1 MAAAKKTGTDKARK
15 PADKSR
21 KIPKKRQSPAQQEP
35 VREPLLTEARR
46 RIIRITL
53 GVLCSILTLYT
64 VVALLSY
71 IFTWTSDQSL
81 VFNRNMFSLDAS
93 AENAGGKVG
102 FLWARLLISKWFG
115 LGAFAIPVFL
125 GTLAVYCLRIK
136 KVNLVRMFLL
146 CASGAVLFSMLLSYL
161 FSFTSL
167 DAMLGGGAGGSYGYY
182 ANRWLCDKIGKA
194 GTAGVLLA
202 VLFLYACLLTPK
214 AAFWLD
220 DLIYGLSHRAP
231 KAAEDESGLEGLE
244 EEENEDGH
252 PDLFRGE
259 SGESDPYGYEDTPG
273 LVVEGAEEADTDPT
287 DDWLAFTGTE
297 TETGSG
303 HTVTGTSHLVSDPGT
318 DDGPADAADD
328 GYDEDP
334 ADDVVL
340 TVEKGEND
348 IIAAL
353 SDTEWRERYDPRL
366 DLPDFRLPS
375 MSLLND
381 YRDKWYEVSREELE
395 NNKQRIVNALSNYK
409 IRVKG
414 ITAKMGPTV
423 TLYKIQLADG
433 IKVSQVRNLEED
445 IAISLG
451 AKGVRVVTLLDSVGI
466 EVANVNPSVVAL
478 KSVLGC
484 QQFQEAARKM
494 ELPMAMGITVTNEPF
509 FLDLAKMPHLLV
521 AGATGQGKSVGL
533 NVMIT
538 SLLYTKHP
546 AEMKFVLVDPKKVEL
561 SLYDKLDKHYLA
573 MLPDGDEAIIT
584 DTKKVANTLNSLCIE
599 MDARYDLLKQANVR
613 QLKEYNAKF
622 LNRRLNPLKGHK
634 FLPYIVVIIDEF
646 GDLLMT
652 AGREIETPIA
662 RLAQKARAVG
672 IHLIIATQRPTV
684 NIITGSIKANFNSR
698 VAFKVNTGTDSK
710 VIIDAPGA
718 NRLIGRGDMLVVS
731 PGHDEPVRVQCALV
745 DTAEIDQIVDSISR
759 QRGYS
764 GPFELPEYVD
774 PNDEDG
780 GGIGEVDLHKRDQ
793 LFEECARMVVQYQQG
808 STSMLQRKLG
818 VGYARAGRI
827 MDQLEAAG
835 IVGPQEG
842 SKARSVQ
849 ITDLDSLDRILESLN
864 HI

>member
-1 MAAAKKTGTDKARK
+1 MAPAKKTDKNAKSEKGKAPARK
-15 PADKSR
+15 RPA
-21 KIPKKRQSPAQQEP
+21 P
-35 VREPLLTEARR
+35 VRQKPVWEPLLTDSRR
-46 RIIRITL
+46 RIIRIVL
-53 GVLCSILTLYT
+53 GVLCGILTLYT
-64 VVALLSY
+64 LAALISY
-71 IFTWTSDQSL
+71 VFTWTSDQSL
-81 VFNRNMFSLDAS
+81 AFDPQMFSLDAT
-93 AENAGGKVG
+93 AENAGGKIG
-102 FLWARLLISKWFG
+102 YLWANLLISKWFG

-125 GTLAVYCLRIK
+125 GYLTVYCFRIK
-136 KVNLVRMFLL
+136 KVNLLRVFLL
-146 CASGAVLFSMLLSYL
+146 CAFGAIIFSVLLAYI

-167 DAMLGGGAGGSYGYY
+167 DSMLGGGAGGSYGHY
-182 ANRWLCDKIGKA
+182 ANRWLCDKLGKA

-214 AAFWLD
+214 VAFWLD
-220 DLIYGLSHRAP
+220 DLIYGVSHREP
-231 KAAEDESGLEGLE
+231 KPVLAVDDLEGEEGEDEE
-244 EEENEDGH
+244 EV
-252 PDLFRGE
+252 
-259 SGESDPYGYEDTPG
+259 PG
-273 LVVEGAEEADTDPT
+273 LVVEGAQGSQLADTDPT
-287 DDWLAFTGTE
+287 DDWLEFTGTD
-297 TETGSG
+297 TGVGPEAG
-303 HTVTGTSHLVSDPGT
+303 HTTHTGDEVVGEEDPEVIPDESGET
-318 DDGPADAADD
+318 DDPSQ
-328 GYDEDP
+328 
-334 ADDVVL
+334 DVKL
-340 TVEKGEND
+340 TIEGKSEKD
-348 IIAAL
+348 IIAGL
-353 SDTEWRERYDPRL
+353 SDEEWRERYDPRL
-366 DLPDFRLPS
+366 DLPKFKLPP

-381 YRDKWYEVSREELE
+381 YKDMWYEVSRQELE
-395 NNKQRIVNALSNYK
+395 NNKQRIVNALNSYK

-423 TLYKIQLADG
+423 TLYKIQLDDG
-433 IKVSQVRNLEED
+433 IKVAQVRNLEED

-466 EVANVNPSVVAL
+466 EVANVKPSVVAL

-484 QQFQEAARKM
+484 QQFQEASQKM
-494 ELPMAMGITVTNEPF
+494 ELPMAIGITVTNEPF

-538 SLLYTKHP
+538 SLLYSRHP
-546 AEMKFVLVDPKKVEL
+546 AEMKLVLVDPKKVEF
-561 SLYDKLDKHYLA
+561 SLYEKLDKHYLA

-599 MDARYDLLKQANVR
+599 MDARYDLLKKADVR

-622 LNRRLNPLKGHK
+622 LSRQLNPNNGHK

-652 AGREIETPIA
+652 AGREIENPIA

-718 NRLIGRGDMLVVS
+718 NRLIGRGDMLVVY
-731 PGHDEPVRVQCALV
+731 PGHDLTRVQCALV
-745 DTAEIDQIVDSISR
+745 DTPEIIDIVKYISQ
-759 QRGYS
+759 QRGYA

-774 PNDEDG
+774 PNEEDAG
-780 GGIGEVDLHKRDQ
+780 GMGDVDLHKRDQ

-808 STSMLQRKLG
+808 STSMLQRKLN

-842 SKARSVQ
+842 SKARAVLV
-849 ITDLDSLDRILESLN
+849 TDLDSLDRILESLN

>member
-1 MAAAKKTGTDKARK
+1 MAAAKKTEKGKTKLKSKAGAKAAKR
-15 PADKSR
+15 PAQR
-21 KIPKKRQSPAQQEP
+21 NSPAP
-35 VREPLLTEARR
+35 AREPLLSESRR
-46 RIIRITL
+46 RVIRIVL
-53 GVLCSILTLYT
+53 GVLCGILTLYT
-64 VVALLSY
+64 LAALVSY
-71 IFTWTSDQSL
+71 VFTWTSDQSL
-81 VFNRNMFSLDAS
+81 SSDPEMFSMSSS
-93 AENAGGKVG
+93 AENMGGKIG
-102 FLWARLLISKWFG
+102 YLWAELLISKWFG

-125 GTLAVYCLRIK
+125 AYLTVYCFRIK
-136 KVNLVRMFLL
+136 KVNLLRVFLL
-146 CASGAVLFSMLLSYL
+146 CAFGAVILSVLLAWI
-161 FSFTSL
+161 FSFSPL
-167 DAMLGGGAGGSYGYY
+167 DHLLGFGAGGSYGHY
-182 ANRWLCDKIGKA
+182 ANRWLCDKLGKA
-194 GTAGVLLA
+194 GTAGILLV
-202 VLFLYACLLTPK
+202 VLFLYVCLLTPK
-214 AAFWLD
+214 VAFWLD
-220 DLIYGLSHRAP
+220 DLIYGISHRENVTEEGEDD
-231 KAAEDESGLEGLE
+231 EDEEEG
-244 EEENEDGH
+244 EDGEEVQ
-252 PDLFRGE
+252 GAV
-259 SGESDPYGYEDTPG
+259 PG

-287 DDWLAFTGTE
+287 DDWLDFTDSEDTRTQTTTHTGTHE
-297 TETGSG
+297 G
-303 HTVTGTSHLVSDPGT
+303 PGT
-318 DDGPADAADD
+318 TEQGGEAAGNEGDA
-328 GYDEDP
+328 G
-334 ADDVVL
+334 ADDVPL
-340 TVEKGEND
+340 IIEEKGEKD
-348 IIAAL
+348 IIAGL
-353 SDTEWRERYDPRL
+353 TDKEWRERYDPRL
-366 DLPDFRLPS
+366 DLPNYKLPP

-381 YRDKWYEVSREELE
+381 YRDMWYEVSREELE
-395 NNKQRIVNALSNYK
+395 NNKQRIVNALNSYK

-423 TLYKIQLADG
+423 TLYKIQLDDG
-433 IKVSQVRNLEED
+433 IKVAQVRNLEED

-466 EVANVNPSVVAL
+466 EVANVKPSVVAL

-484 QQFQEAARKM
+484 QQYQEAAKKM
-494 ELPMAMGITVTNEPF
+494 ELPMAIGITVTNEPF

-538 SLLYTKHP
+538 SLLYSKHP
-546 AEMKFVLVDPKKVEL
+546 AEMKLVMVDPKKVEF
-561 SLYDKLDKHYLA
+561 SLYEKLDKHYLA
-573 MLPDGDEAIIT
+573 MLPDAEEAIIT

-599 MDARYDLLKQANVR
+599 MDDRYELLKKADVR

-622 LNRRLNPLKGHK
+622 LNRQLNPLKGHK

-652 AGREIETPIA
+652 AGREIENPIA

-718 NRLIGRGDMLVVS
+718 NRLIGRGDMLVVY
-731 PGHDEPVRVQCALV
+731 PGHDLTRVQCALV
-745 DTAEIDQIVDSISR
+745 DTPEILNIVKFIGD
-759 QRGYS
+759 QRGYD

-774 PNDEDG
+774 PNEEDAG
-780 GGIGEVDLHKRDQ
+780 MGDVDLHRRDQ
-793 LFEECARMVVQYQQG
+793 LFEECAKMVVQYQQG

-842 SKARSVQ
+842 SKARSVLV
-849 ITDLDSLDRILESLN
+849 TDLDTLDRILESLN

>member
-1 MAAAKKTGTDKARK
+1 MAQAKKSASAKGKGKAKARPAAKAKPKDKA
-15 PADKSR
+15 P
-21 KIPKKRQSPAQQEP
+21 
-35 VREPLLTEARR
+35 REPLLNESTR
-46 RIIRITL
+46 RIVRT
-53 GVLCSILTLYT
+53 VLAVVCGLLTLYT
-64 VVALLSY
+64 LVALLSY
-71 IFTWTSDQSL
+71 VFTWTADQSL
-81 VFNRNMFSLDAS
+81 KFDTELFTTGVTAG
-93 AENAGGKVG
+93 NAGGKIG
-102 FLWARLLISKWFG
+102 FLWADFLVSKLFG
-115 LGAFAIPVFL
+115 LGAFALPVFL
-125 GTLAVYCLRIK
+125 GALTVYCFRIRR
-136 KVNLVRMFLL
+136 VNLLRVFLL
-146 CASGAVLFSMLLSYL
+146 CAFGAVIFSVLLAFI
-161 FSFTSL
+161 FSFTPFDS
-167 DAMLGGGAGGSYGYY
+167 MLGSGAGGSYGHY
-182 ANRWLCDKIGKA
+182 ACRWLCAMLGKA
-194 GTAGVLLA
+194 GTAGVLVA

-214 AAFWLD
+214 VAYWFD
-220 DLIYGLSHRAP
+220 DLIYGLSHREPA
-231 KAAEDESGLEGLE
+231 E
-244 EEENEDGH
+244 EEEE
-252 PDLFRGE
+252 GE
-259 SGESDPYGYEDTPG
+259 EENTEELVPPG

-287 DDWLAFTGTE
+287 DDWLEFT
-297 TETGSG
+297 
-303 HTVTGTSHLVSDPGT
+303 DT
-318 DDGPADAADD
+318 DSEEVPEEKPEEGPQQPEEKPAEKPAD
-328 GYDEDP
+328 E
-334 ADDVVL
+334 VTL
-340 TVEKGEND
+340 IVEKSENE
-348 IIAAL
+348 IIDGL
-353 SDTEWRERYDPRL
+353 SDEQWRERYDPRL
-366 DLPDFRLPS
+366 DLPRYKMPP
-375 MSLLND
+375 MSILKD
-381 YRDKWYEVSREELE
+381 YKDMWYEVSRQELE
-395 NNKQRIVNALSNYK
+395 NNKQRIVNALNSYK

-423 TLYKIQLADG
+423 TLYKIQLDDG
-433 IKVSQVRNLEED
+433 IKVAQVRNLEED

-466 EVANVNPSVVAL
+466 EVANVKPSVVAL

-484 QQFQEAARKM
+484 QQYQEASQKM
-494 ELPMAMGITVTNEPF
+494 ELPMAIGITVTNEPF

-538 SLLYTKHP
+538 SLLYAKHP
-546 AEMKFVLVDPKKVEL
+546 AEMKLVLVDPKKVEF
-561 SLYDKLDKHYLA
+561 SLYEKLDKHYLA

-599 MDARYDLLKQANVR
+599 MDARYDLLKRADVR

-622 LNRRLNPLKGHK
+622 LNRQLSPLNGHK

-652 AGREIETPIA
+652 AGREIENPIA

-718 NRLIGRGDMLVVS
+718 NRLIGRGDMLVVY
-731 PGHDEPVRVQCALV
+731 PGHDLTRVQCALV
-745 DTAEIDQIVDSISR
+745 DTPEIIELVKYISQ

-774 PNDEDG
+774 PNDEEAG
-780 GGIGEVDLHKRDQ
+780 GMGDIDLHKRDQ

-808 STSMLQRKLG
+808 STSMLQRKLN

-835 IVGPQEG
+835 VVGPQEG
-842 SKARSVQ
+842 SKARAVLV
-849 ITDLDSLDRILESLN
+849 TDLDTLDRILDSLN

>member
-1 MAAAKKTGTDKARK
+1 MAATKAKTKVKTKAK
-15 PADKSR
+15 AKEPARGKSR
-21 KIPKKRQSPAQQEP
+21 PKTAPRRQ
-35 VREPLLTEARR
+35 PLLGDDTR
-46 RIIRITL
+46 RIIRIVL
-53 GVLCSILTLYT
+53 GVVCALLTVYT

-71 IFTWTSDQSL
+71 VFTWTSDQSL
-81 VFNRNMFSLDAS
+81 KFNTELFTTGVTAD
-93 AENAGGKVG
+93 NAGGKIG
-102 FLWARLLISKWFG
+102 FLWADFLVAKLFG

-125 GTLAVYCLRIK
+125 AALTIYCFRIRR
-136 KVNLVRMFLL
+136 VNLLRVFLL
-146 CASGAVLFSMLLSYL
+146 CAFGAIIFSVLLAYI
-161 FSFTSL
+161 FSFTSY
-167 DAMLGGGAGGSYGYY
+167 DSMLGSGAGGSYGHY
-182 ANRWLCDKIGKA
+182 ACRWLCSMLGKVGA
-194 GTAGVLLA
+194 GAVLVA

-214 AAFWLD
+214 VAYWFD
-220 DLIYGLSHRAP
+220 DLLYGMSHREP
-231 KAAEDESGLEGLE
+231 VPAAGEEGEEMELELDHDENAGLI
-244 EEENEDGH
+244 
-252 PDLFRGE
+252 
-259 SGESDPYGYEDTPG
+259 
-273 LVVEGAEEADTDPT
+273 VEGAEELDTDPT
-287 DDWLAFTGTE
+287 DDWLEFTDT
-297 TETGSG
+297 
-303 HTVTGTSHLVSDPGT
+303 DPVEEKPEEPEILEEEVEAEVEEEVQPEEPV
-318 DDGPADAADD
+318 DPVNPAD
-328 GYDEDP
+328 E
-334 ADDVVL
+334 VVL
-340 TVEKGEND
+340 KVEKSENE
-348 IIAAL
+348 II
-353 SDTEWRERYDPRL
+353 DGMTDEQWRETYDPRL
-366 DLPDFRLPS
+366 DLPKYKMPP
-375 MSLLND
+375 MSILKD
-381 YRDKWYEVSREELE
+381 YKDMWYEVSRQELE
-395 NNKQRIVNALSNYK
+395 NNKQRIVNALNSYK

-423 TLYKIQLADG
+423 TLYKIQLDDG
-433 IKVSQVRNLEED
+433 IKVSQVRSLEED

-451 AKGVRVVTLLDSVGI
+451 AKGVRVVTLLDAVGI
-466 EVANVNPSVVAL
+466 EVANVKPSVVAL

-484 QQFQEAARKM
+484 QQYQEASQKM

-538 SLLYTKHP
+538 SLLYAKHP
-546 AEMKFVLVDPKKVEL
+546 AEMKLVLVDPKKVEF
-561 SLYDKLDKHYLA
+561 SLYERLEKHYLA

-584 DTKKVANTLNSLCIE
+584 DTKKVIYTLNSLCIE
-599 MDARYDLLKQANVR
+599 MEARYDLLKKADVR

-622 LNRRLNPLKGHK
+622 LNRQLNPLKGHK

-710 VIIDAPGA
+710 VIIDVPGA

-731 PGHDEPVRVQCALV
+731 PGHDEPTRVQCALV
-745 DTAEIDQIVDSISR
+745 DTPEIIALVKYISD
-759 QRGYS
+759 QRGYT

-774 PNDEDG
+774 PNEDEG
-780 GGIGEVDLHKRDQ
+780 GMGDVDLHRRDQ
-793 LFEECARMVVQYQQG
+793 LFDECAKMVVQYQQG
-808 STSMLQRKLG
+808 STSMLQRKLN

-842 SKARSVQ
+842 SKARSVLV
-849 ITDLDSLDRILESLN
+849 TDLDTLDRILDSLN

>member
-1 MAAAKKTGTDKARK
+1 MAQAKKSASAKGKGKAKARPATKAK
-15 PADKSR
+15 PKEKA
-21 KIPKKRQSPAQQEP
+21 P
-35 VREPLLTEARR
+35 REPLLNESTR
-46 RIIRITL
+46 RIVRT
-53 GVLCSILTLYT
+53 VLAVVCGLLTLYT
-64 VVALLSY
+64 LVALLSY
-71 IFTWTSDQSL
+71 VFTWTADQSL
-81 VFNRNMFSLDAS
+81 KFDTELFTTGVTAG
-93 AENAGGKVG
+93 NAGGKIG
-102 FLWARLLISKWFG
+102 FLWADFLVSKLFG
-115 LGAFAIPVFL
+115 LGAFALPVFL
-125 GTLAVYCLRIK
+125 GALTVYCFRIRR
-136 KVNLVRMFLL
+136 VNLLRVFLL
-146 CASGAVLFSMLLSYL
+146 CAFGAVIFSVLLAFI
-161 FSFTSL
+161 FSFTPFDS
-167 DAMLGGGAGGSYGYY
+167 MLGSGAGGSYGHY
-182 ANRWLCDKIGKA
+182 ACRWLCAMLGKA
-194 GTAGVLLA
+194 GTAGVLVA

-214 AAFWLD
+214 VAYWFD
-220 DLIYGLSHRAP
+220 DLIYGLSHREPA
-231 KAAEDESGLEGLE
+231 E
-244 EEENEDGH
+244 EEEE
-252 PDLFRGE
+252 GE
-259 SGESDPYGYEDTPG
+259 EENTEELVPPG

-287 DDWLAFTGTE
+287 DDWLEFTDTDSE
-297 TETGSG
+297 EVPEEKPEEAPQQPEEKPAENPTDE
-303 HTVTGTSHLVSDPGT
+303 VTLI
-318 DDGPADAADD
+318 
-328 GYDEDP
+328 
-334 ADDVVL
+334 
-340 TVEKGEND
+340 VEKSENE
-348 IIAAL
+348 IIDGL
-353 SDTEWRERYDPRL
+353 SDEQWRERYDPRL
-366 DLPDFRLPS
+366 DLPRYKMPP
-375 MSLLND
+375 MSILKD
-381 YRDKWYEVSREELE
+381 YKDMWYEVSRQELE
-395 NNKQRIVNALSNYK
+395 NNKQRIVNALNSYK

-423 TLYKIQLADG
+423 TLYKIQLDDG
-433 IKVSQVRNLEED
+433 IKVAQVRNLEED

-466 EVANVNPSVVAL
+466 EVANVKPSVVAL

-484 QQFQEAARKM
+484 QQYQEASQKM
-494 ELPMAMGITVTNEPF
+494 ELPMAIGITVTNEPF

-538 SLLYTKHP
+538 SLLYAKHP
-546 AEMKFVLVDPKKVEL
+546 AEMKLVLVDPKKVEF
-561 SLYDKLDKHYLA
+561 SLYEKLDKHYLA

-599 MDARYDLLKQANVR
+599 MDARYDLLKRADVR

-622 LNRRLNPLKGHK
+622 LNRQLSPLNGHK

-652 AGREIETPIA
+652 AGREIENPIA

-718 NRLIGRGDMLVVS
+718 NRLIGRGDMLVVY
-731 PGHDEPVRVQCALV
+731 PGHDLTRVQCALV
-745 DTAEIDQIVDSISR
+745 DTPEIIELVKYISQ

-774 PNDEDG
+774 PNDEEAG
-780 GGIGEVDLHKRDQ
+780 GMGDIDLHKRDQ

-808 STSMLQRKLG
+808 STSMLQRKLN

-835 IVGPQEG
+835 VVGPQEG
-842 SKARSVQ
+842 SKARAVLV
-849 ITDLDSLDRILESLN
+849 TDLDTLDRILDSLN